1 MLLGKCVIHCTNLG
15 PLGIAAA
22 HTLVGHD
29 SRGLCLELLE
39 TCSLALLWML
49 AVVFVDF
56 GEAGMAI
63 YLNYRLILI
72 IQV

>member
-1 MLLGKCVIHCTNLG
+1 M
-15 PLGIAAA
+15 AAVHA
-22 HTLVGHD
+22 LIGQD
-29 SRGLCLELLE
+29 SRGLWLELLE
-39 TCSLALLWML
+39 TCSLVLFWML

-63 YLNYRLILI
+63 CVLYMMILI

>member
-1 MLLGKCVIHCTNLG
+1 MLLGKCVIHCINLG

-22 HTLVGHD
+22 HALVGQD
-29 SRGLCLELLE
+29 SRGMWLGLLE
-39 TCSLALLWML
+39 TCSLALFWML

-63 YLNYRLILI
+63 HLNYRLILI
-72 IQV
+72 LQV